1 MNKILKL
8 SFVSAISLLSSMDI
22 CMANVS
28 SIDNDD
34 QYVSLKH
41 YGQQDAR
48 QQSNDKC
55 GKIKYDAIPMQRS
68 APSQEKRLA
77 RHEEPS
83 QQNMIVQYE
92 EPSQEKRLARHEEP
106 QLNQI
111 ALLESKNALVDKNFI
126 AKSTDAYTL
135 RQNTILLA
143 ALHVICEKYV
153 KYAQQCEKME
163 KELFKCKEQLRKTNC
178 SIQKTFE
185 EMKLIFGKLQ
195 KIPSTRLSEKHLK
208 LKKDLGVSFIK
219 LAVKYENLNNV
230 KEDLHARICYIAPKL
245 QSMTQNLLAKFN
257 PTIQNEKRSVAA
269 KQVQEEI
276 ESAKMGVKKKKF
288 IPKK

>member
-1 MNKILKL
+1 
-8 SFVSAISLLSSMDI
+8 
-22 CMANVS
+22 
-28 SIDNDD
+28 
-34 QYVSLKH
+34 
-41 YGQQDAR
+41 
-48 QQSNDKC
+48 
-55 GKIKYDAIPMQRS
+55 
-68 APSQEKRLA
+68 
-77 RHEEPS
+77 
-83 QQNMIVQYE
+83 
-92 EPSQEKRLARHEEP
+92 
-106 QLNQI
+106 
-111 ALLESKNALVDKNFI
+111 
-126 AKSTDAYTL
+126 
-135 RQNTILLA
+135 
-143 ALHVICEKYV
+143 
-153 KYAQQCEKME
+153 
-163 KELFKCKEQLRKTNC
+163 
-178 SIQKTFE
+178 
-185 EMKLIFGKLQ
+185 MKLIFGKLQ